1 MDSVSMGENVTS
13 YMEEGK
19 KQNFGFEIKFIDTLV
34 PIFYDHLFSKQA
46 SKRTNFFQ
54 QINYR
59 I

>member
-34 PIFYDHLFSKQA
+34 PIFYDNLFSKQA
-46 SKRTNFFQ
+46 SKRTDFFSK
-54 QINYR
+54 
-59 I
+59 